1 MSHTWVSLSPPIIKG
16 LSAFQ
21 VQLILQLLLACSK
34 HTSVQFFSGAESWF
48 VARRLISHVSA
59 HCAAWN
65 PRSGWSSVVVAC
77 MRHLSWHPFF
87 AYGFDAFSCCAAG
100 EVVRCVLVRSV
111 WKRLAP
117 VRLQSLSGAPL
128 APSCRL
134 PCCVLVSRCS
144 LPGVAGTGT
153 QSLSA
158 RAQPP

>member
-1 MSHTWVSLSPPIIKG
+1 MYLRT
-16 LSAFQ
+16 
-21 VQLILQLLLACSK
+21 VQLGIQDLAGHPWLLHACAIWA
-34 HTSVQFFSGAESWF
+34 G
-48 VARRLISHVSA
+48 ISFLRV
-59 HCAAWN
+59 
-65 PRSGWSSVVVAC
+65 
-77 MRHLSWHPFF
+77 
-87 AYGFDAFSCCAAG
+87 GFDAFSCCAAG

-134 PCCVLVSRCS
+134 PCFVLVSRCS

-153 QSLSA
+153 QSLSP